1 MKRRELTSKWLPG
14 LAALLLAA
22 ALVWAAVDFWALL
35 RASDAD
41 VTQSAVEDSETP
53 SPTAERSDYST
64 LVQAH
69 LFGTPQAQVQAPVQK
84 EIPETR
90 ARLTLHGV
98 IVDGPR
104 SGAIVGEQGGRQQ
117 FVPLGGE
124 TPGGFAL
131 KEVHADRVVLE
142 RSGNSEL
149 LRFPQTA
156 TVLRPPAQP
165 ADQDQSGEEAPAE
178 EDAGSA
184 EQSGS
189 LVKQVPLAQWQQHFR
204 VLEVYKDGDFQGYRV
219 LPGPQR
225 DFYQQLAIEPGDVVV
240 AVGGEPVEVHD
251 GVETFAQQLATRADA
266 GVRVR
271 RGDQVVELGRG
282 STARA
287 EQKRD
292 PQARLKGEPEG

>member
-1 MKRRELTSKWLPG
+1 MKRRELISVWLPR

-22 ALVWAAVDFWALL
+22 ALVWTAVDFWALL
-35 RASDAD
+35 RASDTDA
-41 VTQSAVEDSETP
+41 TQSAAENLGAP
-53 SPTAERSDYST
+53 SPAAERSDYST
-64 LVQAH
+64 LRQAH
-69 LFGTPQAQVQAPVQK
+69 LFGTPRAQAPTPVQK

-149 LRFPQTA
+149 LRFPQMP
-156 TVLRPPAQP
+156 TVLRPQAPAAEQ
-165 ADQDQSGEEAPAE
+165 AAPAE
-178 EDAGSA
+178 EDTGSA

-189 LVKQVPLAQWQQHFR
+189 LVKQVPVAQWQQHFR

-225 DFYQQLAIEPGDVVV
+225 NFYQQLAIEPGDVVV
-240 AVGGEPVEVHD
+240 AVGGEPVQMQN
-251 GVETFAQQLATRADA
+251 GVETFAQQLATHADA

-282 STARA
+282 STARV

-292 PQARLKGEPEG
+292 PQARLKGQPEG